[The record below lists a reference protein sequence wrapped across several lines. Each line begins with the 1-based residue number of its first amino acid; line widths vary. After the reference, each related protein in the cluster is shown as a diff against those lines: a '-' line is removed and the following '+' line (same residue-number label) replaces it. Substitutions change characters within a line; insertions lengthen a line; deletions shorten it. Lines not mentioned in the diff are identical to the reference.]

1 MNADAHAGL
10 FGHRRHLLDEVGVV
24 LPDLFLGEVAA
35 VGKRLLP
42 GLAVPNALFVGAG
55 HIELAGRRAA
65 DVGASAAPDAVAHV
79 GVGGV
84 VDAGLAEVADVLLVL
99 FDLLVAARQIE
110 GDLGH
115 VVDAGVADVPHGDAG
130 VGVALLDLLEALGG
144 AQVGGGADADV
155 FGADLLEKQELL
167 VGGGGGG
174 LGAEF
179 DAGGARMH
187 GGAGG
192 AGIGEQRAEGPAHGD
207 FAEVSSIG
215 HVPLSYQ
222 K

>member
-1 MNADAHAGL
+1 MPAL
-10 FGHRRHLLDEVGVV
+10 PRLRRYCLYSSI
-24 LPDLFLGEVAA
+24 F
-35 VGKRLLP
+35 
-42 GLAVPNALFVGAG
+42 
-55 HIELAGRRAA
+55 
-65 DVGASAAPDAVAHV
+65 
-79 GVGGV
+79 
-84 VDAGLAEVADVLLVL
+84 
-99 FDLLVAARQIE
+99 LVAAGQVERH
-110 GDLGH
+110 LGH

-155 FGADLLEKQELL
+155 FGADLFEKEELL

-192 AGIGEQRAEGPAHGD
+192 AGIGEQRAEGPAQGD
-207 FAEVSSIG
+207 FAEISSIG
-215 HVPLSYQ
+215 HVSLSLPEAMPGGNRAGENVSVH
-222 K
+222 